1 MKGWSFLKIKDYP
14 IQIIDGDR
22 GTNYPTKE
30 EFLQEGYCLFLNTGN
45 VTLSGF
51 HFDEKAFVTEDKH
64 KKLRKGHLQRYDSVL
79 TTRGTIGNVAFY
91 GDSIPYDV
99 VRINSG
105 MLILRPD
112 QSKLDPRFF
121 YGLLRSSI
129 FQQQAD
135 LFRYGAAQPQLPI
148 TTLKHIRLPL
158 PPLPIQ
164 QKVAGILSAYD
175 DLIENNLKRIKL
187 LEEMAQITY
196 EEWFVRLR
204 FPGHE
209 STPINPETGLPEGWK
224 SIRCYDAMEVMSGG
238 TPKTGVEEYWNGNIP
253 FYTPKDAVDS
263 SYVFETEKY
272 VTELGVRKCN
282 SKLYPKDTVFITARG
297 TVGKVNLAGQPMAM
311 NQSCYALTGKEGIT
325 IYFLFFA
332 VKASVEAFKGAS
344 NGGVF
349 NTIVVDTF
357 RYLPFTKPTQDLMK
371 KFEGFVSPILAEVSN
386 LTQQNQRLREARDI
400 LLPRLMTGVI
410 DVESYDPAQLLKEAA

>member
-1 MKGWSFLKIKDYP
+1 MKHISLGELKEIGAITAIQDGNHGEKHPVSADYVDDGVP
-14 IQIIDGDR
+14 FIMASDIVDGQIDFKQCKKISRAQADTLRIGFSKTGDVLLTHK
-22 GTNYPTKE
+22 GT
-30 EFLQEGYCLFLNTGN
+30 L
-45 VTLSGF
+45 
-51 HFDEKAFVTEDKH
+51 
-64 KKLRKGHLQRYDSVL
+64 
-79 TTRGTIGNVAFY
+79 GNVAIVPKV
-91 GDSIPYDV
+91 DPY
-99 VRINSG
+99 I
-105 MLILRPD
+105 MLTPQVTYYRTNEDLLHNRFLVYAFREPSFQGRMKRFSD
-112 QSKLDPRFF
+112 QSTRP
-121 YGLLRSSI
+121 YVGI
-129 FQQQAD
+129 TNQ
-135 LFRYGAAQPQLPI
+135 RY
-148 TTLKHIRLPL
+148 LKIPF
-158 PPLPIQ
+158 PPLHTQ
-164 QKVAGILSAYD
+164 QKIAAILAAYD

-204 FPGHE
+204 SPGHE
-209 STPINPETGLPEGWK
+209 STTINPETGLPKGWQ
-224 SIRCYDAMEVMSGG
+224 SISCYDAMEVMSGG
-238 TPKTGVEEYWNGNIP
+238 TPKTSVEEYWNGNIP

-272 VTELGVRKCN
+272 VTELGVKKCN

-311 NQSCYALTGKEGIT
+311 NQSCYALAGKEGIST
-325 IYFLFFA
+325 YFLFFA

-357 RYLPFTKPTQDLMK
+357 RYLPFTKPTPALMK

-410 DVESYDPAQLLKEAA
+410 DVENYDPAQLLKEAA